1 MTTVPSPP
9 GGGGD
14 NENGNQKAG
23 GRRSARKPRRS
34 NPHFMT
40 PAEAIEELDG
50 LISRNAFY
58 DATRR
63 NEIPHVD
70 FGRLKAVPRD
80 FIPQLKERAMRKL
93 DRSRNAQGELQP
105 MPHKP
110 RNKGDG
116 DASQ

>member
-40 PAEAIEELDG
+40 PAEAIRELDG

-93 DRSRNAQGELQP
+93 DRSRNSQTESQLA
-105 MPHKP
+105 PH
-110 RNKGDG
+110 RLSDKGNG
-116 DASQ
+116 DATQ